1 MGNSLTGQKLFGG
14 GYFWGRP
21 NTTNPTPVRFGT
33 VQSVSLDFKRE
44 IKYLYGSDGQAA
56 QDVAAG
62 KLTVSGKTE
71 SGSLNGRAVNSL
83 LLGGTLSD
91 GETVFVR
98 NEAGSIPAAT
108 AYTIEVD
115 GADDFLEDLGV
126 ILTTSGANT
135 RMVRVASAPAEGQYS
150 VDEST
155 GTYTFAA
162 ANASGKVLID
172 YTKTDDSAGQSI
184 DMANQ
189 PMGKIGGFTATLGM
203 IYGAEKSLF
212 QLNNTIGGGF
222 SLATKL
228 DDYAMPSMDFG
239 CAVDDNGTLGTL
251 SFAQVS

>member
-21 NTTNPTPVRFGT
+21 NVANPTPVRFGT
-33 VQSVSLDFKRE
+33 VQSVSVDFKRE

-62 KLTVSGKTE
+62 KLTVSGKVE

-83 LLGGTLSD
+83 LLGGTLSA

-98 NEAGSIPAAT
+98 NEAGDIPAST
-108 AYTIEVD
+108 AYTVEVE
-115 GADDFLEDLGV
+115 GSDDFVADLGV
-126 ILTTSGANT
+126 VLTTAGANLRLT
-135 RMVRVASAPAEGQYS
+135 RVATGPTAGQYS
-150 VDEST
+150 VDEDT
-155 GTYTFAA
+155 GIYTYPAA
-162 ANASGKVLID
+162 YASGTVLTD
-172 YTKTDDSAGQSI
+172 YVKTDDSVGQSI
-184 DMANQ
+184 DMTNQ
-189 PMGKIGGFTATLGM
+189 PMGKIGGFTATVGM
-203 IYGAEKSLF
+203 VYGDEKSLF
-212 QLNNTIGGGF
+212 QFNNTIGGGF

-228 DDYAMPSMDFG
+228 DDYTMPSMDYG